1 MKKSDYVSAFRV
13 YSSTVLQGIWDKTQN
28 EIVEQ
33 FEKENTELSSEMD
46 NYISL
51 ATKMKNLGTLRWG
64 FTIFKKLEL
73 IGMETYYHNNSY
85 NLSEHTKK
93 WTDSQREQ
101 YKKVL
106 VAFETVKRQLELCK
120 SDKQC
125 RTLLSDYGLEHI
137 LPSSPIKQIASTPIV
152 DAETVEIISKIE
164 KIIPNNTVLISNE

>member
-33 FEKENTELSSEMD
+33 FEKENKVDSDEMD
-46 NYISL
+46 MFISL
-51 ATKMKNLGTLRWG
+51 GTKLKSNGALRY
-64 FTIFKKLEL
+64 TSIPRKCEM
-73 IGMETYYHNNSY
+73 IGLQSYFHNNSFY
-85 NLSEHTKK
+85 LKEHTVK
-93 WTDSQREQ
+93 WTDSQREE
-101 YKKVL
+101 YEKVL
-106 VAFETVKRQLELCK
+106 VAFETVKRQLGRCK

-125 RTLLSDYGLEHI
+125 RALLIDYGLEHI